1 MATLLANN
9 TEIGIN
15 RVELLKGI
23 NTVGRAEGNLHI
35 INDASVSSR
44 HCEIV
49 VNDGTISARDL
60 GSTNGTF
67 LDDQPIQQATLVHGQ
82 RLKLGRIEF
91 VVEAPEAV
99 PPTNSAPLRVS
110 VVSKA
115 PVVHAS
121 TAPPIAVGRTAAEAI
136 AAIQPV
142 VHEERSFYRQIPGTL
157 AYPFNKSG
165 SIMLIIGSILFVVLE
180 FLGGFSFYLKIVGIG
195 YLFAFMQKIIS
206 HSAQGEDELPPWPE
220 LTDFISDILL
230 PCLML
235 AGVFVVSLAPGLL
248 LLFFGRE
255 NPMLAAMAIPALII
269 GALYFPMAL
278 LAVAVSDN
286 FLALSPHIVLP
297 SMIKVFVPYSVTFV
311 VLAVLASVRVGA
323 GLAAAFVP
331 VEEVPWNIA
340 VTLVMGFVSLYVLT
354 VEMRVLG
361 LMFRSYRN
369 RLGWLG

>member
-1 MATLLANN
+1 MATLVANSVE
-9 TEIGIN
+9 TGIS
-15 RVELLKGI
+15 RVELQRGI

-35 INDASVSSR
+35 IDDASVSSR

-49 VNDGTISARDL
+49 VSDGTISARDL

-67 LDDQPIQQATLVHGQ
+67 LDDQPIQQASLVHGQ
-82 RLKLGRIEF
+82 RLKFGRIEF
-91 VVEAPEAV
+91 VVDAPEAV
-99 PPTNSAPLRVS
+99 PASSSGPLRVS
-110 VVSKA
+110 VIKA
-115 PVVHAS
+115 AVVHAP
-121 TAPPIAVGRTAAEAI
+121 AAAPIAAGRTAAEAI

-142 VHEERSFYRQIPGTL
+142 AYEERSFYRQIPGTF

-220 LTDFISDILL
+220 LTDFISDIIL

-255 NPMLAAMAIPALII
+255 NPMLAVMAIPALIV

-297 SMIKVFVPYSVTFV
+297 SMIKVFVPYAVTFV
-311 VLAVLASVRVGA
+311 VLALLASVRVGT
-323 GLAAAFVP
+323 GVAAAFVP

-361 LMFRSYRN
+361 LMFRSYRD
-369 RLGWLG
+369 RLGWLN